1 MLVLEGDGERLCSP
15 VPELGSSELWGP
27 PCSISGQEGGP
38 GLGHSSTSLAGFIHV
53 GSGWERFK
61 TQTLACLYRQW
72 LLVVL
77 KVKIKLPTAAGRDVS
92 AVGQPPE
99 PLIPT
104 TYQLS
109 LAHRVPEGVMPP
121 CTAPPCT
128 APTFRASRPGPDFRG
143 NPP

>member
-1 MLVLEGDGERLCSP
+1 MLVLEGAGEVVQP
-15 VPELGSSELWGP
+15 GSQTGFLRACG
-27 PCSISGQEGGP
+27 ISGQEGGP

-61 TQTLACLYRQW
+61 AQTLACLYRQW

-77 KVKIKLPTAAGRDVS
+77 KVKMKLPTAAGRAVS

-109 LAHRVPEGVMPP
+109 LDHGVPEEVMP
-121 CTAPPCT
+121 CPPCT
-128 APTFRASRPGPDFRG
+128 APTFWAARPGPDFRG
-143 NPP
+143 SPP